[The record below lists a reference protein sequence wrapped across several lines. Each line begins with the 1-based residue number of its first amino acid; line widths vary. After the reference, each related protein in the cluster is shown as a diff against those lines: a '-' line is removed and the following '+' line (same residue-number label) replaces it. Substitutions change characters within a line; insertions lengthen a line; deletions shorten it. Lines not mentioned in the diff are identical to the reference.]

1 MVRKLL
7 REGIQRLGI
16 TPKLLR
22 LTWVKTK
29 SYPLNSFTDGRSFML
44 KLTNV
49 TTHYGPIQALDDISI
64 EVREKEVVCLLGGN
78 ASGKSTTMKTI
89 LGIVRPTT
97 GRVDFMGDRID
108 GLSTHKIV
116 RKGIS
121 PVPEAR
127 RIFPRL
133 TVRENLELGAFMHR
147 KNPEYRIESEME
159 DVFSLFPKLSE
170 RLHQDASTLS
180 GGEQQMLAIGRAL
193 MAKPKMII
201 MDEPSMGLSP
211 LLVNEVFGIIKR
223 VSSIGIPIFVVEQN
237 LRKALSIAD
246 RGYIL
251 NGGQIVMED
260 SAKDL
265 LQNET
270 VIKAYLGES

>member
-1 MVRKLL
+1 
-7 REGIQRLGI
+7 
-16 TPKLLR
+16 
-22 LTWVKTK
+22 
-29 SYPLNSFTDGRSFML
+29 ML

-64 EVREKEVVCLLGGN
+64 EVGEKEVVCLLGGN

-89 LGIVRPTT
+89 LGIVKPTT
-97 GRVDFMGDRID
+97 GRVEFMGDRID

-159 DVFSLFPKLSE
+159 DVFSLFPRLSE

-211 LLVNEVFGIIKR
+211 LLVNEVFGIIER
-223 VSSIGIPIFVVEQN
+223 VSRIGIPVFVVEQN

-251 NGGQIVMED
+251 NGGKIVIED
-260 SAKDL
+260 SAKNL

>member
-1 MVRKLL
+1 
-7 REGIQRLGI
+7 
-16 TPKLLR
+16 
-22 LTWVKTK
+22 
-29 SYPLNSFTDGRSFML
+29 ML

-64 EVREKEVVCLLGGN
+64 EVGEKEVVCLLGGN

-89 LGIVRPTT
+89 LGIVKPTT
-97 GRVDFMGDRID
+97 GRVEFMGDRID

-159 DVFSLFPKLSE
+159 DVFSLFPRLSE

-211 LLVNEVFGIIKR
+211 LLVNEVFGIIER

-251 NGGQIVMED
+251 NGGKIVMED